1 MPVGM
6 HMQKKELET
15 ERLKGKVMMALSSHV
30 GEFNAIGMGEL
41 YELATGEE
49 WSNRI
54 NDTRKLR
61 TIITALRDGGAAI
74 CSTASQHGGGYYI
87 AAAGSELAGY
97 LRRQKIR
104 ALKILARNAGILKTN
119 LPNYLGQLK
128 LESEGAHAEKT

>member
-41 YELATGEE
+41 YELATGRE

-54 NDTRKLR
+54 NDTRPIR
-61 TIITALRDGGAAI
+61 TIVTALRKAGATI
-74 CSTASQHGGGYYI
+74 GSKSSKNGGGYYI
-87 AAAGSELAGY
+87 PAAGSELDDY
-97 LRRQKIR
+97 LNRDKKR
-104 ALKILARNAGILKTN
+104 ALNILERQALIRKIHM
-119 LPNYLGQLK
+119 PNFMDQCK
-128 LESEGAHAEKT
+128 LDWEADHAEKT